1 MQDENKW
8 IAFLQIN
15 APIKSKVGPS
25 FLVMCVLKSVF
36 GYSEVRVC
44 VCVCVCV
51 YLSASL
57 GMKD

>member
-44 VCVCVCV
+44 VCVCVWV
-51 YLSASL
+51 
-57 GMKD
+57 GV